1 MKKVATLFLATI
13 FLCGIGCAPKPVV
26 KMWEA
31 SGGSRADATVEVG
44 FLYNPET
51 EKPEHSEQQA
61 LQEALKR
68 CQAWGYTNA
77 EPFGLYKERCQK
89 QRYAPYV
96 GMICY
101 QMFVSRQYQCL
112 GRGDSSLPTSGNS
125 ENRKNHN

>member
-1 MKKVATLFLATI
+1 MRRLATLILAAA
-13 FLCGIGCAPKPVV
+13 LAMASGCAPKPVA
-26 KMWEA
+26 KLWQA

-51 EKPEHSEQQA
+51 ESPQHNEQQA
-61 LQEALKR
+61 MQEALAR
-68 CQAWGYTNA
+68 CKAWGYENA

-101 QMFVSRQYQCL
+101 EMFVSRQYQCL
-112 GRGDSSLPTSGNS
+112 GQGNAPTENATSS
-125 ENRKNHN
+125 K